1 MEKAYIIVGSYTHN
15 VANNVGN
22 KEKKCL
28 SVDPNTFIILQKILL
43 KNNFDAVA
51 CQFKTKKNLQIFYE
65 MPQVPNFY
73 SYVALYG
80 QKIKIVCMYIGDLGE
95 ILI

>member
-1 MEKAYIIVGSYTHN
+1 MWGLTPTTLQTMW
-15 VANNVGN
+15 GT
-22 KEKKCL
+22 KKKRL

-80 QKIKIVCMYIGDLGE
+80 QKIKIVCILG
-95 ILI
+95 IWGNIDGI